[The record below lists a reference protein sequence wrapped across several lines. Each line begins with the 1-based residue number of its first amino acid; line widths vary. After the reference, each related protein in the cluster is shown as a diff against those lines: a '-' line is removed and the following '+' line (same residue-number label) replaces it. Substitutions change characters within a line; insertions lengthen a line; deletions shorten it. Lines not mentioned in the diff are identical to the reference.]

1 MRPVSKAL
9 AAGCGLTVILALAG
23 CSPPAG
29 SATPAVDTV
38 PHVAADS
45 PIEAG
50 RYLVLV
56 GGCNDCHTVG
66 YARGGGKTPE
76 PQQLTGNPVG
86 YRGPWGTSYA
96 GNLRSLAAKISED
109 AWVQLLKTKRL
120 SPPMPSHNI
129 SRMEDADLR
138 AIYAYIHY
146 LGGEWTERPTH
157 LPPGEAPKTPYED
170 MSVITPPG

>member
-1 MRPVSKAL
+1 MTQAMRAVGGLITALAL
-9 AAGCGLTVILALAG
+9 AA

-29 SATPAVDTV
+29 SAKPAVDTV

-56 GGCNDCHTVG
+56 GGCNDCHTAG
-66 YARGGGKTPE
+66 YAQGGGKIPE

-96 GNLRSLAAKISED
+96 GNLRSLAQNISAD
-109 AWVQLLKTKRL
+109 AWVTLLRTKPL

-129 SRMEDADLR
+129 SRMDEADLR
-138 AIYAYIHY
+138 ALYAYIHY
-146 LGGEWTERPTH
+146 LGGEWTVRPAH
-157 LPPGEAPKTPYED
+157 VPPGQTPTTPYED
-170 MSVITPPG
+170 MSVVTPKE

>member
-1 MRPVSKAL
+1 MTAKWCGPAMMLAL
-9 AAGCGLTVILALAG
+9 AA

-29 SATPAVDTV
+29 SAQPATDTV

-56 GGCNDCHTVG
+56 GGCNDCHTAG
-66 YARGGGKTPE
+66 YAQGGGKTPE
-76 PQQLTGNPVG
+76 PQQLSGNPVG

-96 GNLRSLAAKISED
+96 GNLRSLAQKITAD
-109 AWVQLLKTKRL
+109 DWVKLLRKPM

-129 SRMEDADLR
+129 ARMDEADLR
-138 AIYAYIHY
+138 ALYAYIRY
-146 LGGEWTERPTH
+146 LGGEWTERPAH
-157 LPPGEAPKTPYED
+157 VPPGQTPATPYED
-170 MSVITPPG
+170 MAVVTPKE

>member
-1 MRPVSKAL
+1 MGRL
-9 AAGCGLTVILALAG
+9 AKLSGLALALSLAA

-29 SATPAVDTV
+29 SAKPATDTI

-56 GGCNDCHTVG
+56 GGCNDCHTAG
-66 YARGGGKTPE
+66 YAQNGGKTPE

-96 GNLRSLAAKISED
+96 GNLRSLAQNITAD
-109 AWVQLLKTKRL
+109 AWVELLHTRPL
-120 SPPMPSHNI
+120 SPPMPIQNI
-129 SRMEDADLR
+129 SRMDEADLR
-138 AIYAYIHY
+138 ALYAYIRY
-146 LGGEWTERPTH
+146 LGGEWTERPKH
-157 LPPGEAPKTPYED
+157 VPPGQTPTTPYED
-170 MSVITPPG
+170 MSVVTPPGTSAP